1 MYKYPPIVTGRAAR
15 WRCHMWSS
23 ERPVGLNSTTTRKK
37 RAEKAGLLEAAGGE
51 THTVIFFNE
60 RCKQLLLNTG
70 MKTRKNRFY
79 PCEESR
85 EFHVCSPLSQC
96 QESDVPQKHA
106 GAVSPSP
113 AAENSSRYCQTT
125 SDVDSEHHF
134 LSAH

>member
-1 MYKYPPIVTGRAAR
+1 MSDLLGLILPPPEKSGLRRLVY
-15 WRCHMWSS
+15 WRLQ
-23 ERPVGLNSTTTRKK
+23 G
-37 RAEKAGLLEAAGGE
+37 GGE

-125 SDVDSEHHF
+125 SDVDPEHHF
-134 LSAH
+134 LSTH

>member
-1 MYKYPPIVTGRAAR
+1 MSDLLGLILPPPEKSGLRRLVYWRLQGGRNP
-15 WRCHMWSS
+15 HSD
-23 ERPVGLNSTTTRKK
+23 
-37 RAEKAGLLEAAGGE
+37 
-51 THTVIFFNE
+51 FFNE

-134 LSAH
+134 LSTH